1 MQKLLQR
8 VLVAFLA
15 AAGTDPIDPILRGL
29 LLIGAELERTEL
41 RLDFE
46 DEFAGGLIGIDDPRG
61 GVVEGERVGF
71 GRRIAEIGGMRIC
84 SKK

>member
-71 GRRIAEIGGMRIC
+71 GRRIAEIGGMRIR